1 MVLIFALIF
10 VISGEYHFE
19 SWSDFNFCL
28 QEKID
33 DSWRLL
39 NPDCNGR
46 PLGSEK
52 VQIS

>member
-1 MVLIFALIF
+1 MVLNFALIF

-19 SWSDFNFCL
+19 SSDFNFCL
-28 QEKID
+28 QEKTH